1 MKCPT
6 CGYIGFE
13 TADRCRNCGYEFALA
28 GPQTSAPD
36 LSLKDGDT
44 GGPLREIEM
53 GVRGGARASA
63 SVASVGAASQPDLDR
78 VLQNLDRV
86 IGAVDG
92 PGPDLPLFGADDPAA
107 DQAPLVSAGASPR
120 RPLAVR
126 RTTPDP
132 ARLRA
137 KSARPRF
144 DPAPQP
150 SLELPPPEAAPAP
163 SFRQASAP
171 EHDATTGAPPLRRA
185 AAALVDAAIIGA
197 IDAIVVSFTLRLCG
211 LESSDYR
218 LLPVVP
224 LLCFFALVN
233 GGYLAAFTAAGGQTI
248 GKMAF
253 GLRVVAHADMPV
265 SPGLSMLRAIGC
277 LGSILVFGLGFVPA
291 LLSDGGRA
299 LEDRLADTRVI
310 RIAA

>member
-1 MKCPT
+1 M
-6 CGYIGFE
+6 
-13 TADRCRNCGYEFALA
+13 
-28 GPQTSAPD
+28 
-36 LSLKDGDT
+36 
-44 GGPLREIEM
+44 
-53 GVRGGARASA
+53 
-63 SVASVGAASQPDLDR
+63 
-78 VLQNLDRV
+78 
-86 IGAVDG
+86 
-92 PGPDLPLFGADDPAA
+92 PLFGADDPAA
-107 DQAPLVSAGASPR
+107 DQAPLVTASASPR

-132 ARLRA
+132 ARLRP
-137 KSARPRF
+137 KPVRPRF

-150 SLELPPPEAAPAP
+150 SLELPPPESAATTISRPATSVVDEP
-163 SFRQASAP
+163 
-171 EHDATTGAPPLRRA
+171 TTGAPPIRRA
-185 AAALVDAAIIGA
+185 AAALVDVAIIGA

-211 LESSDYR
+211 LESADYR

-265 SPGLSMLRAIGC
+265 SPGLSMLRALGC
-277 LGSILVFGLGFVPA
+277 LGSMLVFGLGFVPA

-310 RIAA
+310 RITA